1 MDKKL
6 IITNRIRL
14 LRFLA
19 NEMTQL
25 ELAEKAGA
33 SRQTIIAVEAG
44 KYTPSL
50 ELAFRIAQVF
60 GVPIG
65 EVFECKDES
74 ACTEDFRAKNLGAE
88 APEQLGQGSAEVLL
102 V

>member
-1 MDKKL
+1 MGKKR
-6 IITNRIRL
+6 IITNNIRR
-14 LRFLA
+14 LRFFA

-33 SRQTIIAVEAG
+33 SRQTIMALEAY

-50 ELAFRIAQVF
+50 ELAFRIADAF

-65 EVFECKDES
+65 EVFEYTVE
-74 ACTEDFRAKNLGAE
+74 EEN
-88 APEQLGQGSAEVLL
+88 Q
-102 V
+102 